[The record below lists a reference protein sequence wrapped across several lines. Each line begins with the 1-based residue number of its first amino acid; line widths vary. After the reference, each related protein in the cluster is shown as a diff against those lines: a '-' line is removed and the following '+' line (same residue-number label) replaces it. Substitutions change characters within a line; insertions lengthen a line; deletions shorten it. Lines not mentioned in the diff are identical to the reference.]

1 MEENIFK
8 PYDVRGIYPSQ
19 LDEDAATRI
28 GNAAARFFDAKIMVV
43 GEDGRISSPQL
54 SKAVIEGAN
63 MAGCDVVDIGRC
75 TTPLFYYAVKYFDT
89 DGGIMVTASH
99 NPPEYNGLKI
109 MRKNAASIDK
119 NSGLQKIK
127 ELAIGEIFIAEHAG
141 AVKNE
146 AGILKSY
153 IDFLID
159 TSGVQP
165 EELNLKVIAD
175 AGNGVGSLVV
185 EPLFEKLK
193 VNYSKL
199 FFDIDGSFPNRSPDP
214 VKNKGLKALAA
225 EIKKKKA
232 GIGIAFDGDADRLVI
247 VDENGEFV
255 PSQYV
260 LAILWQGGGKT
271 VKESKVVYDL
281 RFSRAIKEFFGDFG
295 IRTVVGHSYIAA
307 KMKEA
312 DAFIGGETSG
322 HFFFKETNY
331 NESAVLVALKLMKIL
346 QNSGKKLSELVEP
359 FKWGYYSGEII
370 IAVNNSARQNEIF
383 SVLKNK
389 YQNEKID
396 ELDGLTVE
404 NPNWWFNIRRS
415 NTEPAMKLVVEAD
428 SEELMNQKIAE
439 LQALITPSPF

>member
-1 MEENIFK
+1 MDKNIFRS
-8 PYDVRGIYPSQ
+8 YDVRGIYPSQ
-19 LDEDAATRI
+19 LDEDTMRRI
-28 GNAAARFFDAKIMVV
+28 GNAAVRFFDAKIMVV

-54 SKAVIEGAN
+54 SRAVIEGAN
-63 MAGCDVVDIGRC
+63 LAGCNTVYIGRC
-75 TTPLFYYAVKYFDT
+75 TTPLFYYAVKYFDA
-89 DGGIMVTASH
+89 DGGIMVMASH

-109 MRKNAASIDK
+109 VKKSAAPIDK
-119 NSGLQKIK
+119 KGGLDEIK
-127 ELAIGEIFIAEHAG
+127 ESAAGEIFTSEHRG
-141 AVKNE
+141 TINPQPDKISN
-146 AGILKSY
+146 Y
-153 IDFLID
+153 IDFLISV
-159 TSGVQP
+159 SGIQSG
-165 EELNLKVIAD
+165 ELSLKAVAD
-175 AGNGVGSLVV
+175 AGNGMGSMVIA
-185 EPLFEKLK
+185 PLFDKLR

-214 VKNKGLKALAA
+214 VRNKGLKALAA

-232 GIGIAFDGDADRLVI
+232 GIGIAFDGDADRLVV

-271 VKESKVVYDL
+271 VKENKVVYDL
-281 RFSRAIKEFFGDFG
+281 RFSRVVKEFFGDSG
-295 IRTVVGHSYIAA
+295 IRTVVGHSYMAG

-331 NESAVLVALKLMKIL
+331 NESAALAALKLMKTL
-346 QNSGKKLSELVEP
+346 QNSGKKLSELVQL
-359 FKWGYYSGEII
+359 FKKDCYSGEII
-370 IAVNNSARQNEIF
+370 IAVNNSARQNEIIG
-383 SVLKNK
+383 VLKNK

-415 NTEPAMKLVVEAD
+415 NTEPAMKLVAEAITEKLMKEKI
-428 SEELMNQKIAE
+428 EEIRK
-439 LQALITPSPF
+439 LITNSE